1 MSPEQRDQAQ
11 RRKKRKASK
20 QQRTLQADTL
30 YLAGWVLLVTTL
42 PQEQWSDQQVV
53 ALYQARWHIELLFK
67 RIKQLLQKPRLR
79 CTTAAS
85 ALPTVIFLLV
95 GWALLEEESQ
105 AVRLAM
111 HDAMQGLSQVQ
122 DVQPAEPEASHAC
135 WWQTEQYGP
144 LSEWMLAEISVDLLC
159 QQIRGSYTAARF
171 RQCLPRVPRFL
182 CTGHRKRPHLYSQ
195 VCHWLGMPATVLEDR
210 AGAA

>member
-1 MSPEQRDQAQ
+1 
-11 RRKKRKASK
+11 
-20 QQRTLQADTL
+20 
-30 YLAGWVLLVTTL
+30 
-42 PQEQWSDQQVV
+42 
-53 ALYQARWHIELLFK
+53 
-67 RIKQLLQKPRLR
+67 
-79 CTTAAS
+79 
-85 ALPTVIFLLV
+85 
-95 GWALLEEESQ
+95 
-105 AVRLAM
+105 M
-111 HDAMQGLSQVQ
+111 HDAMQSLSQVQ

-182 CTGHRKRPHLYSQ
+182 CTGHRKWPHLYSL